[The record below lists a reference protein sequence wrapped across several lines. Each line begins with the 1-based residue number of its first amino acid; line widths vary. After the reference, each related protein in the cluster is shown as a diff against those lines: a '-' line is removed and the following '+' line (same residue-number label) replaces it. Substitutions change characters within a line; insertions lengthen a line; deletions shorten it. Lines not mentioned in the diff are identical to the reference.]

1 MLYNI
6 NYLIYIML
14 ESVSEDEIAEIQV
27 TINEL
32 IDNYVEENSVYI
44 FNPDF
49 NDEMNHS
56 ITEIVFHDFQY
67 IFENMD
73 KNMENNELY
82 DNIEELVDK
91 NIENYFVY
99 NRIPKRSN
107 SITFEDESE
116 IIEIIRKKIQFL
128 EEQDQP
134 AQKSR
139 EWYQFRYNLITA
151 SNLWKVFGTESQV
164 NSLIYEKCK
173 PLQEISSDGG
183 LQSGPLFWG
192 IKYEPITVLIYEKMF
207 HTKVGDF
214 GCIKHVN
221 YPFIGA
227 SPDGINVDETNI
239 RYGRMVEIKNIYN
252 REITGIPKKEYWIQ
266 MQLQMEVCKLET
278 CDFVETRIK
287 EFENIEECIEKQ
299 GEYEYKG
306 IVIEM
311 LPKFKPCDISANDGV
326 LDNNIKKV
334 FHYVIEESI
343 SVDLVEEYKN
353 KLKNDFEN
361 FYICYISY
369 WYLDEFS
376 CVLVKR
382 NELWF
387 KKSLPEIEKTWNI
400 IEKERIEGYE
410 HRASKKRKSSID
422 NTETKGCLI
431 ELNEDSA

>member
-1 MLYNI
+1 MIENLN
-6 NYLIYIML
+6 
-14 ESVSEDEIAEIQV
+14 EDEMTDIQE
-27 TINEL
+27 TLNDL

-56 ITEIVFHDFQY
+56 ISEIIYHDFLY
-67 IFENMD
+67 IFDNESIED
-73 KNMENNELY
+73 NELY
-82 DNIEELVDK
+82 DSIEEFVDK
-91 NIENYFVY
+91 SIENYFVY

-107 SITFEDESE
+107 SITFEDENEKVE
-116 IIEIIRKKIQFL
+116 ILKHKIVFL
-128 EEQDQP
+128 KEQEQP
-134 AQKSR
+134 EQKTK

-173 PLQEISSDGG
+173 PLQEIGYDT

-192 IKYEPITVLIYEKMF
+192 IKYEPVTVMIYEDMF
-207 HTKVGDF
+207 HTKVDDF

-239 RYGRMVEIKNIYN
+239 RFGRMIEIKNIYN

-287 EFENIEECIEKQ
+287 EYDDMEEYLDKREEH
-299 GEYEYKG
+299 EYNG
-306 IVIEM
+306 IILEF
-311 LPKFKPCDISANDGV
+311 LPKFKPCDISSNEQV
-326 LDNNIKKV
+326 LTNNKKKLVHMILDNSKDKKE
-334 FHYVIEESI
+334 IEEI
-343 SVDLVEEYKN
+343 INKTKEE
-353 KLKNDFEN
+353 DEN
-361 FYICYISY
+361 LYLLGVNY

-387 KKSLPEIEKTWNI
+387 KKSLPEIENVWNI
-400 IEKERIEGYE
+400 IEKERVDGYE
-410 HRASKKRKSSID
+410 HRASKKRRPSID
-422 NTETKGCLI
+422 KTEKVGCLI
-431 ELNEDSA
+431 QLNEDSM

>member
-1 MLYNI
+1 MIENLN
-6 NYLIYIML
+6 
-14 ESVSEDEIAEIQV
+14 EDELLDIQE

-32 IDNYVEENSVYI
+32 IDNYLEENSIYI

-49 NDEMNHS
+49 NDEMNQTIS
-56 ITEIVFHDFQY
+56 EIIYHDFQY
-67 IFENMD
+67 IFENES
-73 KNMENNELY
+73 MEDGELY
-82 DNIEELVDK
+82 DNIEDFVDK

-99 NRIPKRSN
+99 SRIPKRSN
-107 SITFEDESE
+107 SITFEDENEKVE
-116 IIEIIRKKIQFL
+116 ILKDKIAFL
-128 EEQDQP
+128 KEQEQP
-134 AQKSR
+134 EQKTK

-173 PLQEISSDGG
+173 PLQEISHDS

-192 IKYEPITVLIYEKMF
+192 IKYEPVTVMIYEDMF
-207 HTKVGDF
+207 HTKVDDF
-214 GCIKHVN
+214 GCIKHGK

-239 RYGRMVEIKNIYN
+239 RFGRMVEIKNIYN

-287 EFENIEECIEKQ
+287 EFDDMEEYLDKRE
-299 GEYEYKG
+299 EYEYNG
-306 IVIEM
+306 IVLEF
-311 LPKFKPCDISANDGV
+311 LPKFKPCDISSNEQV
-326 LDNNIKKV
+326 LDNNKKKL
-334 FHYVIEESI
+334 FHMILDNSKSKYEIEEI
-343 SVDLVEEYKN
+343 IN
-353 KLKNDFEN
+353 KTKEDNEN
-361 FYICYISY
+361 FYLLGVSY

-387 KKSLPEIEKTWNI
+387 KKSLSEIEKVWNI
-400 IEKERIEGYE
+400 IEKERVDGYE
-410 HRASKKRKSSID
+410 HRASKKRRPSID
-422 NTETKGCLI
+422 NTEKVGCLI
-431 ELNEDSA
+431 QLNEDSM

>member
-1 MLYNI
+1 
-6 NYLIYIML
+6 
-14 ESVSEDEIAEIQV
+14 
-27 TINEL
+27 
-32 IDNYVEENSVYI
+32 
-44 FNPDF
+44 
-49 NDEMNHS
+49 
-56 ITEIVFHDFQY
+56 
-67 IFENMD
+67 MD